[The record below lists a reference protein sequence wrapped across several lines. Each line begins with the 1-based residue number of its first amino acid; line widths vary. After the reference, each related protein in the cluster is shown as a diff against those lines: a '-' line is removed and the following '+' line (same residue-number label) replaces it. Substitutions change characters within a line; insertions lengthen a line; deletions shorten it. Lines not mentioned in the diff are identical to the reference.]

1 MVVGALDHSL
11 AGAEGALE
19 VVVGGRV
26 EAVLVGVGDSSPELL
41 LGERLLVA
49 ASSSLL
55 LDCSLAER
63 P

>member
-1 MVVGALDHSL
+1 MGVLARSLAEAGAL
-11 AGAEGALE
+11 G
-19 VVVGGRV
+19 VVVAGRV
-26 EAVLVGVGDSSPELL
+26 EVVPVVVGDSSPELL
-41 LGERLLVA
+41 LGERLA